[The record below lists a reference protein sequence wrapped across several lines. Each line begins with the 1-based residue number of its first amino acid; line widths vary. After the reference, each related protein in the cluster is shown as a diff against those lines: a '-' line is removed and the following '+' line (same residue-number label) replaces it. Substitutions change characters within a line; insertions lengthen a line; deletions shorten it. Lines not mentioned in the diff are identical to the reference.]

1 MSQFNKPLLLA
12 MGLAAFACAPVVLA
26 QPYAYVPNYTGNSV
40 TVLDTATNTIATSIP
55 VGINPGGVAVN
66 GNGSFAY
73 IANRGSNTVSVID
86 TATNTVVST
95 VAVGSAPAGVAVSA
109 DGLKAYVANY
119 SSNNVSVLDTT
130 TNTVVATIAV
140 GTRPQGIASSPSGDQ
155 VFVANLFSDN
165 VSVIDT
171 ATDTVTATVT
181 VGDGPVGVDVDPSG
195 TSVYVGNSLGN
206 TVSVIATAT
215 NAVTDTI
222 PVGVAPYG
230 VAVNPSG
237 SLAYVSNFT
246 TSSISVIA
254 TSTKTVT
261 ASIPVL
267 GGPRGVSFNAAGTFA
282 YVGTQS
288 NQRLAVINT
297 LSNSIYASVPMGS
310 PRPLGQSLSQPLFG
324 EGSIGAGHYHACR
337 VRQDNSADCWGRDDF
352 GQATP
357 PAGSF
362 SKIVGGSSHSCG
374 LMTDGTV
381 TCWGNNDF
389 GQTSVPAFLDSVTQI
404 SAGFRHTCAVRA
416 DSSVICWGDNSQ
428 NQSNVPV
435 GNFAQVRGGSS
446 HTCGILTDGTA
457 TCWGR
462 NVEGQST
469 APAGSFVQL
478 ALGASFSC
486 GLQADGQVAC
496 WGTNTVGQI
505 NAPAGQF
512 SQIASEAFYSCGLRN
527 NGDIECWGTNA
538 EGQLGSPVGNFAQLA
553 TGRTSACALNQDGVI
568 QCWGDN
574 FYAQAPQMDLTP
586 ALLLAGEVAQP
597 YSAAITFEQ
606 TNPSFRPPYAA
617 VTPVLIVD
625 GSLPPGLSIDGAGN
639 ITGTPTTAGNY
650 TFTVTADDANGFSA
664 ERSYT
669 IAVSLSA
676 PVITPVITGTM
687 GNNGWYVGNV
697 TIAWTVNDP
706 ETPVTSTS
714 GCGTSIQSV
723 NTTGTGYTCSATSAG
738 GTSSV
743 TVTIKLDKTRPTL
756 APTITNVKPLLND
769 ATVVASPNGGDA
781 TSGLASASCQAANT
795 STVGAKSLVCTAT
808 DVAGNVYTRTVAYRV
823 IYGFVGFTGDV
834 LNPGSWN
841 AAAINQLV
849 DFDYRIIDAN
859 GAGVTGVGAPT
870 LIPTVQTCPTNVGT
884 IANPTTPSA
893 SPAGVQDLG
902 NGYYRY
908 TWQAPNAVGCQRLN
922 IDLGDAQTNNRA
934 LFSITP

>member
-1 MSQFNKPLLLA
+1 MNQFNKPLLLA

-66 GNGSFAY
+66 GSGSFAY

-95 VAVGSAPAGVAVSA
+95 VAVGSAPAGIAVSA

-140 GTRPQGIASSPSGDQ
+140 GSRPQGIASTPSGDH

-171 ATDTVTATVT
+171 ASDTVTATVA

-206 TVSVIATAT
+206 TVSVIATSG
-215 NAVTDTI
+215 NIVTDTI
-222 PVGVAPYG
+222 PVGTGPYG

-237 SLAYVSNFT
+237 SLAYVSNFG
-246 TSSISVIA
+246 SSSVSVIA
-254 TSTKTVT
+254 TSTKAVT
-261 ASIPVL
+261 ATFPVV
-267 GGPRGVSFNAAGTFA
+267 GGPRGISFNAAGTFA
-282 YVGTQS
+282 YTGTQS
-288 NQRLAVINT
+288 NTRIAVINT
-297 LSNSIYASVPMGS
+297 TTNAIATSIVAGS

-324 EGSIGAGHYHACR
+324 DGSIGAGHFHSCR
-337 VRQDNSADCWGRDDF
+337 VRSDSSADCWGRDDF

-362 SKIVGGSSHSCG
+362 STIVGGSAHSCG
-374 LMTDGTV
+374 LKTDGTV

-389 GQTSVPAFLDSVTQI
+389 GQATAPAGFFTQI
-404 SAGFRHTCAVRA
+404 TAGFRHTCGVRPNGSA
-416 DSSVICWGDNSQ
+416 ECWGDNAQ
-428 NQSNVPV
+428 GQATAPA
-435 GNFAQVRGGSS
+435 GTFAQVSGGSS
-446 HTCGILTDGTA
+446 HSCGILTSGSA
-457 TCWGR
+457 ICWGR

-469 APAGSFVQL
+469 APAGSFIQL

-486 GLQADGQVAC
+486 GLQSNGAAAC
-496 WGTNTVGQI
+496 WGDNTDGRATPLGGSFTQL
-505 NAPAGQF
+505 AA
-512 SQIASEAFYSCGLRN
+512 EANYVCGLRN
-527 NGDIECWGTNA
+527 NGDINCWGTNA
-538 EGQLGSPVGNFAQLA
+538 NGQTTSPAGSFAQIA

-568 QCWGDN
+568 ECWGDN
-574 FYAQAPQMDLTP
+574 FYAQAPQMDVAP
-586 ALLLAGEVAQP
+586 ALLPAGEVAQP
-597 YSAAITFEQ
+597 YSATLTFEQ

-617 VTPVLIVD
+617 VSPVILVD
-625 GSLPPGLSIDGAGN
+625 GTLPPGLSIDNAGN
-639 ITGTPTTAGNY
+639 ITGTPTTQGNY
-650 TFTVTADDANGFSA
+650 SFTVIAEDANGFAAQRVMS
-664 ERSYT
+664 
-669 IAVSLSA
+669 IAVSQSA

-697 TIAWTVNDP
+697 TVAWTVVDP
-706 ETPVTSTS
+706 QTPVTSTS
-714 GCGTSIQSV
+714 GCGTSVQSV
-723 NTTGTGYTCSATSAG
+723 NTIGTNFTCSATSAG
-738 GTSSV
+738 GSSSV

-756 APTITNVKPLLND
+756 VPTISNVKPLIND
-769 ATVVASPNGGDA
+769 ATVVATPNGGDA
-781 TSGLASASCQAANT
+781 TSGLATASCQVVDT
-795 STVGAKSLVCTAT
+795 SSVGAKSITCTAT

-834 LNPGSWN
+834 VNPGSWN
-841 AAAINQLV
+841 AAGTNQLV
-849 DFDYRIIDAN
+849 DFDYRIVDAN
-859 GAGVTGVGAPT
+859 GAGVTGVGVPT
-870 LIPTVQTCPTNVGT
+870 LIPTVQTCPSNVGT

-908 TWQAPNAVGCQRLN
+908 TWQAPNTVGCQRLN